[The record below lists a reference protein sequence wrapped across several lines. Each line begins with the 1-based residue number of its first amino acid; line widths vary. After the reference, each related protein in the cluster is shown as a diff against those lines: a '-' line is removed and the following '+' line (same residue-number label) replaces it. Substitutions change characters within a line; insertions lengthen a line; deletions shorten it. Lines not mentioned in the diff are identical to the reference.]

1 MWSYKE
7 ITRSKFEKKKDLIQ
21 QIIMNFGGEKTDIQL
36 SYCSLRPVFKF
47 NNEYYRVD
55 EVLFE
60 NKPFIVIEFGSF
72 NDVIN
77 NTMEDADPFPY
88 DLSDDELKDEV
99 SYSLGIKS
107 YT

>member
-1 MWSYKE
+1 MWSYRK
-7 ITRSKFEKKKDLIQ
+7 ITRSEFEKKKDFVQ
-21 QIIMNFGGEKTDIQL
+21 QIILNFGGEKTDIQL
-36 SYCSLRPVFKF
+36 PYFSLRPVFKF
-47 NNEYYRVD
+47 NDEYYRVD

-60 NKPFIVIEFGSF
+60 HKPFIVIEFGSF
-72 NDVIN
+72 SDVIN

-88 DLSDDELKDEV
+88 DLSDDELKNEI